1 MERVFEVS
9 FSWFAPFV
17 KAYTDDAGEAYVVVK
32 ASDTSVDRDNEK
44 ISKGLIEKMKRLA
57 AEGKLILL
65 DHHRATFPLGVSV
78 GNYEGAPDDAFYPV
92 FKLDRDHPFSGLL
105 LKHIQEGRA
114 DYGVSIGGKNP
125 KLSVTFENGRAVTE
139 IIDAEVDHVALTRKG
154 YQANPNTGIVRAIL
168 KEIGEARIGELVKEA
183 AEAAGI
189 SIGGVSEDGVVVG
202 EGTDA
207 PAAGQIVLHQVTP
220 LPAEHLPPASEAEAR
235 EKGKDENKKKKE
247 KDEKDEKEAEGEG
260 AVTEEV
266 GKGAGMVDKEIL
278 DKVVEEI
285 TSLKSIV
292 RSRLGDGAV
301 STAKFA
307 AELEEAIAIAKSAH
321 PLDKSI
327 FEREKKYGY
336 ERGIYACA
344 VKPPAW
350 QELPEDEFADP
361 VGYLY
366 PASEPYFPVS
376 YQHFITH
383 GYKWYLPESAA
394 AVFRRFIDIGMKQ
407 GYPVSYHDHPLL
419 ASQLPTDIKVMLN
432 GYKPALDEL
441 MQQVFKERKEWA
453 EQVLI
458 VSDAA
463 LIKEQEDEDEIA
475 RREKKYGYP
484 APSNANVRKPSEW
497 ADVPESK
504 FADPVGY
511 KYPVHTPEN
520 ARAALTYFA
529 KPQNRSF
536 YTVDAQVAVLSNI
549 LRACLRY
556 GIKVAFKPDDPLYW
570 LLPDNIKKKLVG
582 YEDYEDEDTEER
594 REAAR
599 AEAEKTA
606 LRKEVRG
613 EAVEKESKVVEK
625 EGEVIEKEAEGG
637 RLEGETVEEVEEVE
651 EEKAEEEK
659 AEERGPE
666 AGEASET
673 GVRDVEVVSAVSVT
687 REMAPEGAEVLPE
700 VKVEVTPPSPPSIF
714 ETTLVINL
722 PVKTTP
728 AEDVVEILRAGQ
740 VNLHDQV
747 AAVVDVSRGIG
758 KLVMTT
764 NNEAVVTVIPKGD
777 GIEVVGKGDNL
788 VWLIVAELERILQKS
803 HKDARVVYLDEGT
816 VGFEHDG
823 KAYLTSWGIEGGVV
837 TIKGGE
843 VEAVQMCVPVKIA
856 QKVGEIAKGFV
867 E

>member
-1 MERVFEVS
+1 
-9 FSWFAPFV
+9 
-17 KAYTDDAGEAYVVVK
+17 
-32 ASDTSVDRDNEK
+32 
-44 ISKGLIEKMKRLA
+44 
-57 AEGKLILL
+57 
-65 DHHRATFPLGVSV
+65 
-78 GNYEGAPDDAFYPV
+78 
-92 FKLDRDHPFSGLL
+92 
-105 LKHIQEGRA
+105 
-114 DYGVSIGGKNP
+114 
-125 KLSVTFENGRAVTE
+125 
-139 IIDAEVDHVALTRKG
+139 
-154 YQANPNTGIVRAIL
+154 VRAIL
-168 KEIGEARIGELVKEA
+168 KEIGEARIEELVKEA

-189 SIGGVSEDGVVVG
+189 SIGGVSGGGVAVG
-202 EGTDA
+202 GGTDA
-207 PAAGQIVLHQVTP
+207 PAASQIVLHQVTP
-220 LPAEHLPPASEAEAR
+220 LPAEPLPPVGEAKA
-235 EKGKDENKKKKE
+235 KDKDKDGDEEDEGKKKK
-247 KDEKDEKEAEGEG
+247 EKDEKEAEGEG

-441 MQQVFKERKEWA
+441 MQQIFKERKELA
-453 EQVLI
+453 ERALTA
-458 VSDAA
+458 SDDI
-463 LIKEQEDEDEIA
+463 LTKEKGDEDEIA

-497 ADVPESK
+497 ADIPESK

-520 ARAALTYFA
+520 ARAAIAYFA

-536 YTVDAQVAVLSNI
+536 YTVDAQVVVLSNI

-556 GIKVAFKPDDPLYW
+556 GIKVTFKPDDPLYW
-570 LLPDNIKKKLVG
+570 LLPDNIKRKLVG

-599 AEAEKTA
+599 AEAERTA
-606 LRKEVRG
+606 LKKEVRG
-613 EAVEKESKVVEK
+613 EAVEEEGKIVEEEAEVTGRGAEDGKLEGKAVEKESKMVEK
-625 EGEVIEKEAEGG
+625 EGEVIEKEAEDR
-637 RLEGETVEEVEEVE
+637 RLEGEVVE
-651 EEKAEEEK
+651 EEKTEDES
-659 AEERGPE
+659 PE
-666 AGEASET
+666 DDETSGT
-673 GVRDVEVVSAVSVT
+673 GVGDVEVVSAVSVT
-687 REMAPEGAEVLPE
+687 REMAPEGTEVLPE
-700 VKVEVTPPSPPSIF
+700 VKVEVTPPPPPSVF

-788 VWLIVAELERILQKS
+788 VWLIVMELERILQKS
-803 HKDARVVYLDEGT
+803 HKDAKVVYLDEGI

-823 KAYLTSWGIEGGVV
+823 KTYLTGWGVEGGVV
-837 TIKGGE
+837 TVKGGE

-856 QKVGEIAKGFV
+856 QKVGEIVKGLV